1 MKTFQKLSRFPLGS
15 IHPEGFLKEQML
27 RGKNGMAG
35 HLYELEPGMIHDPF
49 IHKTHV
55 PAWGNGDQSGWG
67 AEISGNYWTG
77 YIQHAFVLNDPDMIQ
92 IATDWVNTM
101 IPGANYLYMARPE
114 AAPSVLDILPP
125 NFVLRIL
132 VMASAITF
140 LYFVAYLPW
149 MIKDIK
155 AKKLEVK

>member
-1 MKTFQKLSRFPLGS
+1 MAVLAAWINKL
-15 IHPEGFLKEQML
+15 
-27 RGKNGMAG
+27 
-35 HLYELEPGMIHDPF
+35 
-49 IHKTHV
+49 V
-55 PAWGNGDQSGWG
+55 
-67 AEISGNYWTG
+67 
-77 YIQHAFVLNDPDMIQ
+77 
-92 IATDWVNTM
+92 
-101 IPGANYLYMARPE
+101 PGANYLYMARPE
-114 AAPSVLDILPP
+114 SAPSVLDILPP